1 MGELYNVFNF
11 RASVDEPPKYHV
23 YRTPCLMRP
32 ESLAIRARRIP
43 MQLNNSFTV
52 PVPVEEA
59 WAALMNLEEVAGCI
73 PGATLQSTNGDEFA
87 GQVKVKM
94 GPVQLTY
101 NGEGRF
107 VVRDEALHRAVIE
120 ASGKET
126 KGSGAVKAQTTA
138 ALHDSEVGTE
148 VQVTTDLSVTGK
160 AAQFGRGVMEDVS
173 ARIFDQFAQA
183 LANQL
188 VANQVTA
195 PPTAATAG
203 PSTDG
208 PALSVQLTRH
218 SPETIDLLSVVGGPV
233 ARRLA
238 IPVLLVV
245 VLAAAA
251 ILVFG

>member
-1 MGELYNVFNF
+1 
-11 RASVDEPPKYHV
+11 
-23 YRTPCLMRP
+23 
-32 ESLAIRARRIP
+32 

-107 VVRDEALHRAVIE
+107 VVRDESLRRAVIE

-138 ALHDSEVGTE
+138 SLHDSEVGTE
-148 VQVTTDLSVTGK
+148 VHVTTDLSVTGK

-173 ARIFDQFAQA
+173 ARIFDQFARA

-188 VANQVTA
+188 AANQVTA
-195 PPTAATAG
+195 PPTAAAVVAA

-208 PALSVQLTRH
+208 PAPSIQLIRH
-218 SPETIDLLSVVGGPV
+218 SPEAIDLLSVAGGPI

-238 IPVLLVV
+238 VPVLLVV
-245 VLAAAA
+245 VLAAVA

>member
-1 MGELYNVFNF
+1 
-11 RASVDEPPKYHV
+11 
-23 YRTPCLMRP
+23 
-32 ESLAIRARRIP
+32 

-52 PVPVEEA
+52 PVPVDEA

-94 GPVQLTY
+94 GPVALTY

-107 VVRDEALHRAVIE
+107 VVRDESIHRAVIE
-120 ASGKET
+120 ASGRET

-138 ALHDSEVGTE
+138 SLHDSEVGTE

-173 ARIFDQFAQA
+173 ARIFGQFAQA

-188 VANQVTA
+188 AANQVTA
-195 PPTAATAG
+195 PPTAAAAAVSG
-203 PSTDG
+203 PPADG
-208 PALSVQLTRH
+208 PAPSVQLTRH
-218 SPETIDLLSVVGGPV
+218 SPEAIDLLGVAGGPI

-238 IPVLLVV
+238 VPVLLVL
-245 VLAAAA
+245 VLAAVA

>member
-1 MGELYNVFNF
+1 
-11 RASVDEPPKYHV
+11 
-23 YRTPCLMRP
+23 
-32 ESLAIRARRIP
+32 
-43 MQLNNSFTV
+43 MQLNNNFTV
-52 PVPVEEA
+52 PVPVDEA
-59 WAALMNLEEVAGCI
+59 WAALMDLEEVAGCI

-87 GQVKVKM
+87 GQVRVRM

-107 VVRDEALHRAVIE
+107 VERDESLHRAVIE

-138 ALHDSEVGTE
+138 SLHDSGNGTE

-160 AAQFGRGVMEDVS
+160 AAQFGRGLMEDVS

-188 VANQVTA
+188 AANQLTA
-195 PPTAATAG
+195 LPAAAAAVAA

-208 PALSVQLTRH
+208 PVPSVQLTRH
-218 SPETIDLLSVVGGPV
+218 SPEAIDLLSVAGGPI
-233 ARRLA
+233 ARRLV
-238 IPVLLVV
+238 IPVLFVAA
-245 VLAAAA
+245 LAAVA
-251 ILVFG
+251 ILVFGR

>member
-1 MGELYNVFNF
+1 
-11 RASVDEPPKYHV
+11 
-23 YRTPCLMRP
+23 
-32 ESLAIRARRIP
+32 

-52 PVPVEEA
+52 PVPVDEA
-59 WAALMNLEEVAGCI
+59 WAALMDLEEVASCI

-87 GQVKVKM
+87 GQVKVKL

-107 VVRDEALHRAVIE
+107 VVRDESLHRAVIE

-138 ALHDSEVGTE
+138 SLHDSEVGTQ

-188 VANQVTA
+188 AANQFTA
-195 PPTAATAG
+195 LTTAASVVAA
-203 PSTDG
+203 PATDG
-208 PALSVQLTRH
+208 PDPRVNLSRH
-218 SPETIDLLSVVGGPV
+218 SPEAIDLLSVAGGPI

-238 IPVLLVV
+238 VPALLLVALIV
-245 VLAAAA
+245 VA

>member
-1 MGELYNVFNF
+1 
-11 RASVDEPPKYHV
+11 
-23 YRTPCLMRP
+23 
-32 ESLAIRARRIP
+32 

-52 PVPVEEA
+52 PVPVDEA

-126 KGSGAVKAQTTA
+126 KGSGSVKAQTTA
-138 ALHDSEVGTE
+138 ALHASEVGTE

-188 VANQVTA
+188 AANQVTA
-195 PPTAATAG
+195 PATPPAVAG
-203 PSTDG
+203 PADG
-208 PALSVQLTRH
+208 PAPSVQLTRH
-218 SPETIDLLSVVGGPV
+218 APEAIDLLSVAGGPI

-238 IPVLLVV
+238 IPVLLL
-245 VLAAAA
+245 LALVALA
-251 ILVFG
+251 ILVLG

>member
-1 MGELYNVFNF
+1 
-11 RASVDEPPKYHV
+11 
-23 YRTPCLMRP
+23 
-32 ESLAIRARRIP
+32 

-59 WAALMNLEEVAGCI
+59 WAALMNLQEVAGCI

-107 VVRDEALHRAVIE
+107 VLRDESLHRAVIE

-138 ALHDSEVGTE
+138 SLHDSEAGTE

-183 LANQL
+183 LADQL
-188 VANQVTA
+188 AANHVTA
-195 PPTAATAG
+195 PPSATAVVAA

-208 PALSVQLTRH
+208 LATHVQLARH
-218 SPETIDLLSVVGGPV
+218 SPEVIDLLGIAGGPI

-245 VLAAAA
+245 ALAAMT
-251 ILVFG
+251 ILVFGR

>member
-1 MGELYNVFNF
+1 
-11 RASVDEPPKYHV
+11 
-23 YRTPCLMRP
+23 
-32 ESLAIRARRIP
+32 
-43 MQLNNSFTV
+43 MQLKNSFTV
-52 PVPVEEA
+52 PVPVGVA

-107 VVRDEALHRAVIE
+107 VERDETLHRAVIE

-138 ALHDSEVGTE
+138 ALHASAAGTE
-148 VQVTTDLSVTGK
+148 VQVSTDLNVTGK

-183 LANQL
+183 LSAQL
-188 VANQVTA
+188 ATDSDVSVAVA
-195 PPTAATAG
+195 EAAAD
-203 PSTDG
+203 SRE
-208 PALSVQLTRH
+208 PARHVQLTRR
-218 SPETIDLLSVVGGPV
+218 SPEAINLLSVAGGPI

-245 VLAAAA
+245 ALAAIA
-251 ILVFG
+251 IVVFAR

>member
-1 MGELYNVFNF
+1 
-11 RASVDEPPKYHV
+11 
-23 YRTPCLMRP
+23 
-32 ESLAIRARRIP
+32 

-87 GQVKVKM
+87 GQVRVKM
-94 GPVQLTY
+94 GPVALTY

-107 VVRDEALHRAVIE
+107 VVRDESLHRAVIE

-138 ALHDSEVGTE
+138 SLHDTGVGTE

-188 VANQVTA
+188 AANQVTA
-195 PPTAATAG
+195 PPRAASPVESG
-203 PSTDG
+203 PAADG
-208 PALSVQLTRH
+208 PAPSFRLTRH
-218 SPETIDLLSVVGGPV
+218 SPEAIDLLSVAGGPI

-238 IPVLLVV
+238 VPVLLVV
-245 VLAAAA
+245 VLAAVA